1 MTQHINA
8 PTRGRG
14 TNKPAT
20 LDLVFT
26 SNEESIEK
34 LDIDAPLDKSDHSVL
49 KFWYRCRP
57 EEVSDK
63 KIADYGKGD
72 FEKMKR
78 LINIDWK
85 LLFHD
90 YEDDI
95 DQMWEIFYKRFQCA
109 EEECIPQKVVKSGK
123 RKFKYPL
130 DRASLRKRKKKNRL
144 WKRYMIT
151 RDMSIYEEY
160 CRCRNQFR
168 RLTRKAAKNIEREIA
183 SKAKLNNKA
192 FWKFVNAK
200 TKIKRNIPSLKRT
213 RKPDAELVSDDYEI
227 GNILGIF
234 FSSVYTK
241 EPDWS
246 WDLEHEKKLCI
257 IANLNLE
264 ITKEIVAKKL
274 INLNIHKSPGPDKL
288 HPRVFKELAQ
298 ELDEPLFL
306 ILKSSLKLG
315 KIPSAWKLA
324 SITPIYKNKGDKQ
337 CAENFRPVS
346 LTSIACKLMES
357 MIRDAMLNF
366 LKSNGSLSNKQFG
379 FLGGRSTVIQLL
391 QIMDKWT
398 EILDRGGV
406 IDVVYCDFQKAFDTV
421 PHKRLIE
428 VLAYYGFTNPLLSW
442 VKDFLTGR
450 TQQVIV
456 NGCISRKYEVTSGV
470 PQGSVLGPVLFVI
483 YINLLIEKSNSK
495 NLHVYADDLKIF
507 EEIKGAE
514 DADGLQKEIDTLYD
528 WTQYS
533 FLKLHPGKCVVMR
546 IKPKRKTMSVNSFYD
561 IDQTRLKIVK
571 TEKDLG
577 IVFDDEL
584 SFREH
589 INCKVKIG

>member
-1 MTQHINA
+1 M
-8 PTRGRG
+8 
-14 TNKPAT
+14 
-20 LDLVFT
+20 
-26 SNEESIEK
+26 
-34 LDIDAPLDKSDHSVL
+34 
-49 KFWYRCRP
+49 
-57 EEVSDK
+57 
-63 KIADYGKGD
+63 
-72 FEKMKR
+72 
-78 LINIDWK
+78 
-85 LLFHD
+85 
-90 YEDDI
+90 
-95 DQMWEIFYKRFQCA
+95 
-109 EEECIPQKVVKSGK
+109 IPQKVVKSGK

-130 DRASLRKRKKKNRL
+130 DRASLRKRKNKNRL
-144 WKRYMIT
+144 WRRYMVTIIYE
-151 RDMSIYEEY
+151 SIYEEY

-234 FSSVYTK
+234 FSSVNTK

-298 ELDEPLFL
+298 ELAEPLFL

-324 SITPIYKNKGDKQ
+324 SITPIYRNKGDKQ

-357 MIRDAMLNF
+357 IIRDAMLNF
-366 LKSNGSLSNKQFG
+366 LKYNGSLSNKQFG
-379 FLGGRSTVIQLL
+379 FRGGRSTVIQLL

-398 EILDRGGV
+398 EILDRGEV

-421 PHKRLIE
+421 QHKRLIE
-428 VLAYYGFTNPLLSW
+428 VFAYYGFTNPLLSW
-442 VKDFLTGR
+442 VKDFLTGG

-495 NLHVYADDLKIF
+495 NLYVYADYLQIF

-533 FLKLHPGKCVVMR
+533 LLKLHPGKCVVMR
-546 IKPKRKTMSVNSFYD
+546 IKPKRKTS
-561 IDQTRLKIVK
+561 
-571 TEKDLG
+571 
-577 IVFDDEL
+577 
-584 SFREH
+584 
-589 INCKVKIG
+589 